1 MKRRTGANYLFCTML
16 AASMLLAACGAKGDV
31 GSEPDAVTAAG
42 NEQAST
48 EQQPA
53 PTQEQQ
59 AEEPQPD
66 AANAGKEAP
75 QDAVEEAKTPVTVY
89 FTDEEQT
96 GLSERTRE
104 LAFPANDSKSK
115 VEAAFQALQ
124 QDGDNGEVSLWKH
137 AELLSVKVDGTTV
150 TLDIHLPDEA
160 RFGAPGEA
168 LAIESLTKT
177 LFQFDDVDAIDIL
190 IDGEKADSLMGHE
203 MLDHPIVK
211 P

>member
-1 MKRRTGANYLFCTML
+1 MKRRMGASYLLCTML
-16 AASMLLAACGAKGDV
+16 AASMLLAACGARSDV

-42 NEQAST
+42 NEQAT
-48 EQQPA
+48 NEQQPA
-53 PTQEQQ
+53 QPQEQE
-59 AEEPQPD
+59 ADQPLPD
-66 AANAGKEAP
+66 KANVGEEAP
-75 QDAVEEAKTPVTVY
+75 QDAIEETKTPVNVY

-104 LAFPANDSKSK
+104 LVLPANDSKSK
-115 VEAAFQALQ
+115 VEAAFKALQ

-137 AELLSVKVDGTTV
+137 AELLSIAVDGQAV